1 MRNVRL
7 HPKRFMK
14 PEIYQPG
21 RAFSTALTIS
31 NPRAGTFT
39 RILVTLESAAH
50 PRHQE
55 QQSAASRGDLQ
66 ALDRV
71 ALTANGYQFLGRR
84 DRLANSASKTFWH
97 QILPCFSS
105 ILPCVSSPQE
115 HFEVPPVSVAR
126 NRGSRPQ
133 LLVQQSEEVFMR
145 SGPPQPPERLD
156 WNSHAIFL
164 DFDGTLVALADR
176 PELVCLTT
184 GTRELLTRLSR
195 ATDGATAVISGRSLS
210 DLEANLAHLHL
221 TLVGSHGLEF
231 RAAEGKVLQSSE
243 YTGPLVEAA
252 NALSPLAAEFNLLM
266 ERKPGAVAV
275 HYRDRPEV
283 GSRVRHSVSSIA
295 SMLGL
300 KSMNGHMVSEITPQG
315 INKGTSIMHLM
326 KRAPFSGRVP
336 VMIGDDTTDEDGFE
350 MAQSIGGFGARIGGD
365 RTCAKYQFKDR
376 PSALSWLAASL

>member
-1 MRNVRL
+1 MR
-7 HPKRFMK
+7 
-14 PEIYQPG
+14 
-21 RAFSTALTIS
+21 
-31 NPRAGTFT
+31 
-39 RILVTLESAAH
+39 
-50 PRHQE
+50 
-55 QQSAASRGDLQ
+55 RGP
-66 ALDRV
+66 A
-71 ALTANGYQFLGRR
+71 
-84 DRLANSASKTFWH
+84 
-97 QILPCFSS
+97 
-105 ILPCVSSPQE
+105 
-115 HFEVPPVSVAR
+115 
-126 NRGSRPQ
+126 
-133 LLVQQSEEVFMR
+133 
-145 SGPPQPPERLD
+145 QPPERLD
-156 WNSHAIFL
+156 WSCHALFL

-184 GTRELLTRLSR
+184 GTRELLIRLSQ
-195 ATDGATAVISGRSLS
+195 ATGGATAVISGRSLS
-210 DLEANLAHLHL
+210 DLEANLPNLHL
-221 TLVGSHGLEF
+221 TLVGSHGLEL
-231 RAAEGKVLQSSE
+231 RGAEGKVLQSFE

-252 NALSPLAAEFNLLM
+252 NALSSLAAEFNLLM

-350 MAQSIGGFGARIGGD
+350 MAQSIGGFGARIGND